1 MLTSDKFYRSFV
13 LLPCEIC
20 VVPFGHRKIAADW
33 NDIPL
38 AKMKSTVVGLTHAC
52 ASLCSFKHG
61 YLSLQKYSLQQ
72 YFIKKLPLPILL
84 HNLRIYPSKNTPY
97 SVAFSEKAP
106 PFRFLTSQSSWQIGC
121 RFSIASDTP
130 RHNRAYASQAPLGT
144 VAGQPGLRPVR
155 MHNYT
160 DGKKEPYLLVW
171 FFFSNRQLSILPG
184 RFQPSTFDV

>member
-33 NDIPL
+33 NDMLL
-38 AKMKSTVVGLTHAC
+38 ANRESMVESLTHAC

-61 YLSLQKYSLQQ
+61 YLSLQKCSLQQ
-72 YFIKKLPLPILL
+72 YFIKKLPLPTWL
-84 HNLRIYPSKNTPY
+84 HNCRIYPSKNAPY

-121 RFSIASDTP
+121 RFSVEKHVNMLFDTP
-130 RHNRAYASQAPLGT
+130 RHNRICSSHSSFRRGGWAA
-144 VAGQPGLRPVR
+144 RPAACSYV
-155 MHNYT
+155 
-160 DGKKEPYLLVW
+160 
-171 FFFSNRQLSILPG
+171 
-184 RFQPSTFDV
+184 

>member
-52 ASLCSFKHG
+52 ASFHSFKHG
-61 YLSLQKYSLQQ
+61 YLSLQKCSLQQ

-121 RFSIASDTP
+121 HFSIASDTP
-130 RHNRAYASQAPLGT
+130 RHKRTYASQSSFRHGGWAARPA
-144 VAGQPGLRPVR
+144 AGHKIAAGR
-155 MHNYT
+155 
-160 DGKKEPYLLVW
+160 KKEPYQKVW